1 MYNLA
6 ALMSKISGTLVE
18 SLETARQEDKD
29 GFDMGKVTMA
39 NEFDY
44 CK

>member
-1 MYNLA
+1 MYYLA

-18 SLETARQEDKD
+18 SLETARREDKD
-29 GFDMGKVTMA
+29 GFDMGQVTMA

>member
-1 MYNLA
+1 M
-6 ALMSKISGTLVE
+6 E